1 MSTNDLLS
9 LGLIAIAGIWYVVPM
24 VRVWLTTR
32 EMKQTS
38 DCKAIPVVRVTIQG
52 NTYDLST
59 QEAQQIAEDMATIL
73 GRSGGAS

>member
-24 VRVWLTTR
+24 VQVWWTTR
-32 EMKQTS
+32 ETKQPS
-38 DCKAIPVVRVTIQG
+38 NCKAIPVVRVTIQG

-73 GRSGGAS
+73 SRSGGAA

>member
-24 VRVWLTTR
+24 ARVWFTTW
-32 EMKQTS
+32 ETKQSS
-38 DCKAIPVVRVTIQG
+38 DSKAIPVVRVTIQG

-73 GRSGGAS
+73 NRFGSAA